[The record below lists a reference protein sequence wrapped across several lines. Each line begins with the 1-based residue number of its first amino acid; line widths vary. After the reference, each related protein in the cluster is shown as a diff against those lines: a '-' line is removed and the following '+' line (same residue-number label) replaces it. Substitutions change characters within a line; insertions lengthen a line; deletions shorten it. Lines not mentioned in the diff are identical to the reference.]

1 MNRIIET
8 TWYASIEN
16 RAYLNN
22 ISEQNVHVQ
31 SYTIIETKK
40 FIHVKRA
47 FIFFDHYFLE
57 PTSISKLFRLFW
69 RKWYLS
75 VIYSYSCC
83 ITNCI
88 DNFSFVPAC

>member
-40 FIHVKRA
+40 LIHVNRA
-47 FIFFDHYFLE
+47 YDFFVH
-57 PTSISKLFRLFW
+57 
-69 RKWYLS
+69 
-75 VIYSYSCC
+75 
-83 ITNCI
+83 
-88 DNFSFVPAC
+88 